1 MDGNTNDDQV
11 VVITVLRMIMIMVV
25 RMVIA
30 IVRMMVIIRMV
41 IYIARTYHDLCQ
53 VFLSG

>member
-1 MDGNTNDDQV
+1 MDRNTNDDQV

-30 IVRMMVIIRMV
+30 IVRMMVMIRMV

>member
-30 IVRMMVIIRMV
+30 IVRMIRMV